1 MDLLLHIYCNISLY
15 EVTHFLTLLPA
26 RSLES
31 TYLAEIESVDKYK
44 PFPCKKQASY
54 EIIHIC

>member
-15 EVTHFLTLLPA
+15 EVTYFLTLLPA

-44 PFPCKKQASY
+44 AISL
-54 EIIHIC
+54 